1 MYFTHFLNPVKKEEK
16 DKKFFINFFWNII
29 SEKQFSDF
37 NLGLRFIFDID
48 TFINV
53 IDETSDQIYN
63 KYIKDNKD
71 NFKPIKIKG
80 DLTLKKEKVNGIIKG
95 IKNVNKFSDEKRC
108 Y

>member
-29 SEKQFSDF
+29 SKKQFSDF
-37 NLGLRFIFDID
+37 NLGLRFIFEIG

-71 NFKPIKIKG
+71 NFKPIKIKE